1 MSANLKKSDAGWN
14 RYQAAAS
21 GRAFL
26 NRTDARIFTG
36 RTGSTERPSNG
47 RSATARD
54 SR

>member
-1 MSANLKKSDAGWN
+1 MATNLKKSDAAWI
-14 RYQAAAS
+14 RYQTAAN

-36 RTGSTERPSNG
+36 RTNAVRPSNG
-47 RSATARD
+47 RSATGIG